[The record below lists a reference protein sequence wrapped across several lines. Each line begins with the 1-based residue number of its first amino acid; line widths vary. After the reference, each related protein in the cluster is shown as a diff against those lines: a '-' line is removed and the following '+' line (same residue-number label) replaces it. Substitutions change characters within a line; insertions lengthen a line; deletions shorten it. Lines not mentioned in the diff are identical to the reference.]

1 MPCGAIAHIGI
12 MCHNNNGFPLSVQL
26 FENIHH
32 IAAVALVQT
41 ARRLIRKDNVGGF
54 CNDFCQRHPLL
65 LTAAQGV
72 DLTTLISVRCEI
84 NRQIREQNRL
94 IRSLRA
100 EIQKL
105 TEAIKSSVPALA
117 RALETARK
125 GVLLLRYS
133 CLYHTGAAKKLDESI
148 QAIQPDYARYLEI
161 RKLLREKSK
170 QKKTLLTE
178 QKALPPLNLIRR
190 AEIKKILT
198 TLTDDAEELKS
209 EMDMLIAGFGKSDPE
224 GMKEVKQ
231 QLDAMTA
238 NKTGLEG
245 VAAKAADALDAEVQK
260 YHALQEQTKAVD
272 AEELY
277 TARMELRGNMTAE
290 VREKIKDTFG
300 KHYDADRF
308 RQADREVSELLGEP
322 HPQKDRSVVRK
333 LQRPQEQSVIQPR
346 KHENEIEL

>member
-1 MPCGAIAHIGI
+1 MANRYLERAGFSERIDHRSNAERGLDAIPTVHEG
-12 MCHNNNGFPLSVQL
+12 P
-26 FENIHH
+26 
-32 IAAVALVQT
+32 VARALE
-41 ARRLIRKDNVGGF
+41 R
-54 CNDFCQRHPLL
+54 
-65 LTAAQGV
+65 QGV
-72 DLTTLISVRCEI
+72 VSVRCEI

-117 RALETARK
+117 RALETAAK

-198 TLTDDAEELKS
+198 TLTEDAEELKS

-260 YHALQEQTKAVD
+260 YHALQEQTRP
-272 AEELY
+272 L
-277 TARMELRGNMTAE
+277 T
-290 VREKIKDTFG
+290 
-300 KHYDADRF
+300 
-308 RQADREVSELLGEP
+308 
-322 HPQKDRSVVRK
+322 QKNCIPPVWSCAA
-333 LQRPQEQSVIQPR
+333 I
-346 KHENEIEL
+346 